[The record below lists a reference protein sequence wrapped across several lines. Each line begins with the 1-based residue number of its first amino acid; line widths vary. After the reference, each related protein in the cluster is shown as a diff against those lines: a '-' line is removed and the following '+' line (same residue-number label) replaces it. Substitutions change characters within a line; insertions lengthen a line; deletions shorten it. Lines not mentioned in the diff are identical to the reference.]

1 MNPSSDMDLTAWIG
15 STRVLDPAGALPQP
29 AQRLDAS
36 GPLRD
41 TEIEI
46 DVETLCLDATS
57 FRQISEEAAADAA
70 AMASRIEEIVASRG
84 KMHNPVTRSG
94 GVLLGTVRAV
104 GADHP
109 SPPSVGQRIVCL
121 ASLTLIP
128 LRLDGV
134 GPVGETPQVP
144 VSGTAYLNPS
154 LAWAPM
160 PEDLPTVAA
169 VDLFDVCAAASHT
182 RELVK
187 AGDTVCVLGTGHAGK
202 LVLAA
207 ARDAL
212 GGTGQVVAVDASP
225 AALRTIEAAG
235 LCDTAVCADLRDAVA
250 AVQQLRD
257 AGVPPA
263 DVTVVVVS
271 ATDCEPAAIL
281 MTADT
286 GSILFFSMAT
296 SFSVAALT
304 SDGLGSTARMVIGSG
319 YSPDHGE
326 YALGLVRE
334 SPALRAAFV
343 GAEGDR

>member
-1 MNPSSDMDLTAWIG
+1 VNPSQIDLSAWYG
-15 STRVLDPAGALPQP
+15 ASRVLQPSGALPQP
-29 AQRLDAS
+29 AERLDAD
-36 GPLRD
+36 GPRRE
-41 TEIEI
+41 TEVEVE
-46 DVETLCLDATS
+46 VETLCLDATS
-57 FRQISEEAAADAA
+57 FAQIGREAASDPA

-94 GVLLGTVRAV
+94 GVLLGTVRSV
-104 GADHP
+104 GAAHP
-109 SPPSVGQRIVCL
+109 DPPAVGQRIVCL

-128 LRLDGV
+128 LRLDAV
-134 GPVGETPQVP
+134 GPVQPGTPQVP

-154 LAWAPM
+154 LTWAPL
-160 PEDLPTVAA
+160 PDDLPTKAA

-182 RELVK
+182 RELVRP
-187 AGDTVCVLGTGHAGK
+187 GDTVCVLGVGHAGK

-212 GGTGQVVAVDASP
+212 GGSGQVVALDANP
-225 AALRTIEAAG
+225 EALRDIEASG
-235 LCDTAVCADLRDAVA
+235 LSDVALCVDLRDAVSS
-250 AVQQLRD
+250 VQQLR
-257 AGVPPA
+257 ASGVGPA

-304 SDGLGSTARMVIGSG
+304 SDGMGSTARMVIGSG
-319 YSPDHGE
+319 YSPDKGE
-326 YALGLVRE
+326 YALTLIRDD
-334 SPALRAAFV
+334 PQLRAAFV
-343 GAEGDR
+343 HDELDR